1 MSRSRSETARLQAP
15 PRSVTVAAM
24 RGRPT
29 DPRRAGKRVRR
40 RVHGGRVVAAAFL
53 ATAVVVTLLLTA
65 FGTAEP
71 TRVTGAALAPAKR
84 LLPAR
89 PQPQVVAVR
98 GALRI
103 ELPVAQS
110 RLTALGYHAAS
121 AGGLALDP
129 VGRAANEGLLS
140 RLARRLVGGGDDGLR
155 YYQLGGSGGPDTAVL
170 NVGAAPGTD
179 VYAPV
184 DGTVVGI
191 SDYVVSGRKYG
202 VRIDIQPAD
211 APSLVVSLTHVRRDP
226 ALAIGSSV
234 ASTVSKIGTVLDL
247 SRVEEQALARYTQDE
262 GNHVALEVRPAATL
276 DP

>member
-1 MSRSRSETARLQAP
+1 MRPRRTEPRRGGRTARRRNHAGRL
-15 PRSVTVAAM
+15 AAI
-24 RGRPT
+24 
-29 DPRRAGKRVRR
+29 ALI
-40 RVHGGRVVAAAFL
+40 ASAL
-53 ATAVVVTLLLTA
+53 ALTLLLTA
-65 FGTAEP
+65 FGTAER

-89 PQPQVVAVR
+89 PLPQVVAVR
-98 GALRI
+98 GVLRI
-103 ELPVAQS
+103 ELPIAQS
-110 RLTALGYHAAS
+110 RVTAIGYHAAS

-129 VGRAANEGLLS
+129 VGRPANEGLLG
-140 RLARRLVGGGDDGLR
+140 RLARRLVGSGGDGLR
-155 YYQLGGSGGPDTAVL
+155 YYRLGGSGGADTAVL

-202 VRIDIQPAD
+202 VRIDIQPVD
-211 APSLVVSLTHVRRDP
+211 APSLVVSLTHVRPDP

-234 ASTVSKIGTVLDL
+234 ASAVSKIGTVLDL

-276 DP
+276 NP